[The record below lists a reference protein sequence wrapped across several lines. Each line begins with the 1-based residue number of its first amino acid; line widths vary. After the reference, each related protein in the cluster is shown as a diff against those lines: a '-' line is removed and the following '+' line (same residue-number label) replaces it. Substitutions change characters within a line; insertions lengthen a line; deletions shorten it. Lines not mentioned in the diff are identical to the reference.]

1 MSSLQPTLT
10 NERIGVLDVLRGMA
24 IFGILFVNLAHFSY
38 PDMYL
43 SMLGKE
49 NFFMDKWSEADFA
62 AADIL
67 KFFIQTKCILLF
79 SFLFGFGMVVMME
92 RAENKG
98 KRFVPLYVRRL
109 MALLL
114 FGTIHAFLIW
124 DGDILT
130 EYALLGFVLLL
141 FRKSKPKTLLIWAVS
156 LYLLFSIPF
165 MLTSFDQSNGQEW
178 VQAVTQQAKQAI
190 HVYGSGSLKDIA
202 EQRIHDRLVYMSSNG
217 MLTYNPLNFFF
228 ASIPYF
234 SMFLL
239 GAAAAKSRYLHEP
252 EKHRKGLKRLWM
264 AGLVIGIGAQ
274 VLYSVTDK
282 EICLLIGAPFLMFFY
297 VTTVVYLYHKT
308 RVRTV
313 LQSFS
318 AVGRMAFTNYL
329 MQSIVCTWIFYHYGL
344 GLYGKVYPAAGVL
357 ITIAVCAVQMVFSHL
372 WLRVFRIGPFEWL
385 WRSATYLSWQP
396 IAKKTKV

>member
-114 FGTIHAFLIW
+114 FGTIHAF
-124 DGDILT
+124 
-130 EYALLGFVLLL
+130 
-141 FRKSKPKTLLIWAVS
+141 
-156 LYLLFSIPF
+156 
-165 MLTSFDQSNGQEW
+165 
-178 VQAVTQQAKQAI
+178 
-190 HVYGSGSLKDIA
+190 
-202 EQRIHDRLVYMSSNG
+202 
-217 MLTYNPLNFFF
+217 
-228 ASIPYF
+228 
-234 SMFLL
+234 
-239 GAAAAKSRYLHEP
+239 
-252 EKHRKGLKRLWM
+252 
-264 AGLVIGIGAQ
+264 
-274 VLYSVTDK
+274 
-282 EICLLIGAPFLMFFY
+282 
-297 VTTVVYLYHKT
+297 
-308 RVRTV
+308 
-313 LQSFS
+313 
-318 AVGRMAFTNYL
+318 
-329 MQSIVCTWIFYHYGL
+329 
-344 GLYGKVYPAAGVL
+344 
-357 ITIAVCAVQMVFSHL
+357 
-372 WLRVFRIGPFEWL
+372 
-385 WRSATYLSWQP
+385 
-396 IAKKTKV
+396 

>member
-1 MSSLQPTLT
+1 M
-10 NERIGVLDVLRGMA
+10 
-24 IFGILFVNLAHFSY
+24 
-38 PDMYL
+38 
-43 SMLGKE
+43 
-49 NFFMDKWSEADFA
+49 
-62 AADIL
+62 
-67 KFFIQTKCILLF
+67 
-79 SFLFGFGMVVMME
+79 
-92 RAENKG
+92 
-98 KRFVPLYVRRL
+98 
-109 MALLL
+109 
-114 FGTIHAFLIW
+114 
-124 DGDILT
+124 
-130 EYALLGFVLLL
+130 
-141 FRKSKPKTLLIWAVS
+141 
-156 LYLLFSIPF
+156 YLLFSIPF

-217 MLTYNPLNFFF
+217 MLTYNPLNYFF

-329 MQSIVCTWIFYHYGL
+329 MQSIVCTWIFIITAWPVWKSVPCCRCAHYNCCLCRSNGL
-344 GLYGKVYPAAGVL
+344 QPPLASCL
-357 ITIAVCAVQMVFSHL
+357 SD
-372 WLRVFRIGPFEWL
+372 GPFEWL

>member
-1 MSSLQPTLT
+1 MASLQPTLA

-49 NFFMDKWSEADFA
+49 NFFTEKWSEADFVVTE
-62 AADIL
+62 IL

-92 RAENKG
+92 RAVSKG
-98 KRFVPLYVRRL
+98 KRFVPLYARRL
-109 MALLL
+109 TALLL
-114 FGTIHAFLIW
+114 IGTVHAFWIW

-141 FRKSKPKTLLIWAVS
+141 FRKAKPKTLLIWAVS
-156 LYLLFSIPF
+156 LYLLFTIPF
-165 MLTSFDQSNGQEW
+165 ILTSFYQANGQEW
-178 VQAVTQQAKQAI
+178 TQAVTQQAQQAL
-190 HVYGSGSLKDIA
+190 HAYGSGSLKEIA
-202 EQRIHDRLVYMSSNG
+202 EQRVHDRLVYMSSNG
-217 MLTYNPLNFFF
+217 MLTYNPISFFF

-252 EKHRKGLKRLWM
+252 GKHHKGLKRVWM
-264 AGLVIGIGAQ
+264 AGLVIGISAQ
-274 VLYSVTDK
+274 VLYRVTDRQVF
-282 EICLLIGAPFLMFFY
+282 LLIGAPFLMFFY

-308 RVRTV
+308 RVKTV

-344 GLYGKVYPAAGVL
+344 GLYGKVYPAVGVL
-357 ITIAVCAVQMVFSHL
+357 ITIAVCAIQMAFSHL
-372 WLRVFRIGPFEWL
+372 WLGVFRMGPFEWL
-385 WRSATYLSWQP
+385 WRSATYLAWQP
-396 IAKKTKV
+396 NLKKTKV

>member
-1 MSSLQPTLT
+1 
-10 NERIGVLDVLRGMA
+10 
-24 IFGILFVNLAHFSY
+24 
-38 PDMYL
+38 
-43 SMLGKE
+43 
-49 NFFMDKWSEADFA
+49 
-62 AADIL
+62 
-67 KFFIQTKCILLF
+67 
-79 SFLFGFGMVVMME
+79 
-92 RAENKG
+92 
-98 KRFVPLYVRRL
+98 
-109 MALLL
+109 
-114 FGTIHAFLIW
+114 
-124 DGDILT
+124 
-130 EYALLGFVLLL
+130 
-141 FRKSKPKTLLIWAVS
+141 
-156 LYLLFSIPF
+156 
-165 MLTSFDQSNGQEW
+165 
-178 VQAVTQQAKQAI
+178 
-190 HVYGSGSLKDIA
+190 
-202 EQRIHDRLVYMSSNG
+202 
-217 MLTYNPLNFFF
+217 
-228 ASIPYF
+228 
-234 SMFLL
+234 MFLL

-274 VLYSVTDK
+274 VLYNVTDK

-372 WLRVFRIGPFEWL
+372 WLRVFRMGPFEWL

-396 IAKKTKV
+396 IVKKTKV